1 MNYRSHSKYLRGPNL
16 RIFNKSHLRECIKSK
31 YASTFLKFCLK
42 KKKKNPNEISVSGGL
57 DLFFFFC
64 SVLGGKVGEAGGK
77 KKIKDDNSCQK
88 QKTPKQDPIAELR
101 W

>member
-57 DLFFFFC
+57 DLLLFFF
-64 SVLGGKVGEAGGK
+64 VLFWGVRWGRLAEK
-77 KKIKDDNSCQK
+77 KKSKMIIHVKNKKPQN
-88 QKTPKQDPIAELR
+88 KTP
-101 W
+101 